1 MVTQYAL
8 DELGNEYTLIYL
20 WGKVSKNMSWGK
32 KKKLVEVVLLHLCLI
47 LKSFHDWIEAG

>member
-32 KKKLVEVVLLHLCLI
+32 KKKASGSGTFTSMFNFKI
-47 LKSFHDWIEAG
+47 LP